1 MPNDNEKIRQ
11 RAYEI
16 WNRDGR
22 QDGQADDHWLQAERE
37 LGGAETG
44 VAAEQAQAA
53 QAPQANQAPQPNQ
66 APQAASAPQ
75 AKAKKK
81 LNGTKAPAQA
91 AAAETAKGKKRGA
104 QPASQG

>member
-1 MPNDNEKIRQ
+1 MPNDEKIRQ

-16 WNRDGR
+16 WDRDGR
-22 QDGQADDHWLQAERE
+22 QDGQADNHWLRAERE

-53 QAPQANQAPQPNQ
+53 QAPQAVQ
-66 APQAASAPQ
+66 APQAAPAPQ
-75 AKAKKK
+75 GKARKK

-91 AAAETAKGKKRGA
+91 KAAETVKGKKRGS
-104 QPASQG
+104 QPLSQG